1 MNYIENLEA
10 LKKSLNMKENRNG
23 AKHTINVKAPFLPF
37 PTRGE
42 GRAKFGKKFNGVSG
56 EVARILSENKLL
68 REVETDQCIDNI
80 ISIVDCKEEED
91 RKYLREIVKNYF
103 LNKDEDINVFHP
115 HLFQYIELTEGKES
129 KGEESIAQFICDVIL
144 EHDEKFKNVF
154 MKNDTNHI
162 ITKLILSKLDNLEKR
177 EKKSVYKNNLK
188 YVSSVAIEDFE
199 FMINNEEFFLKNF
212 QSLLAYY
219 YFYYITQLV
228 VKLNKRSKAD
238 YEKIEDIYY
247 LLDWEKVSKNRKSV
261 TKGYKFIKAENR
273 NTLIN
278 INIIEHLNF
287 IFGVEGYNFSEIY
300 ELFKSMLN
308 KEQKEVLLALKAW
321 IEYYKNF
328 FNQDSEELNL
338 DYDELVKALN
348 DSFWDKI
355 GKDATVTRYASTVEE
370 IGKKYF
376 LKVRGG
382 TYGYMLNIT
391 QEMLLL
397 ITAVSIKNKKITL
410 KELFKE
416 YERRG
421 LFFDQYSKNL
431 IVELLG
437 RLNLIDK
444 KSDSGDAQYVKGIL

>member
-1 MNYIENLEA
+1 MNYIKNLEV
-10 LKKSLNMKENRNG
+10 LKKSLNMKENGNG
-23 AKHTINVKAPFLPF
+23 ARHTINVKAPFLPF
-37 PTRGE
+37 KTRNPE
-42 GRAKFGKKFNGVSG
+42 RPKFSRKFSGVSG

-68 REVETDQCIDNI
+68 TEVETEQCIDNI
-80 ISIVDCKEEED
+80 ISIVDCKEEEE
-91 RKYLREIVKNYF
+91 RKYLREIVKNYL
-103 LNKDEDINVFHP
+103 LNKEGDINVFHP
-115 HLFQYIELTEGKES
+115 YLFQYIELTKGSES

-144 EHDEKFKNVF
+144 EHDEKLKNIF
-154 MKNDTNHI
+154 MKNETDHI
-162 ITKLILSKLDNLEKR
+162 ITKLILGKLDNLEKR
-177 EKKSVYKNNLK
+177 QIKLIYKNNLK
-188 YVSSVAIEDFE
+188 YVSCVAIEDFE
-199 FMINNEEFFLKNF
+199 FMASNKEFFLKNF
-212 QSLLAYY
+212 QNLLVYY

-247 LLDWEKVSKNRKSV
+247 LLDWESASKNRKSV

-300 ELFKSMLN
+300 DLFKSMPN
-308 KEQKEVLLALKAW
+308 TEQKEVLLALKAW

-328 FNQDSEELNL
+328 FNQDSKELNL
-338 DYDELVKALN
+338 DYDELVKELN
-348 DSFWDKI
+348 YSLLDQNDQAVLS
-355 GKDATVTRYASTVEE
+355 RYALSVEE

-421 LFFDQYSKNL
+421 LFFDQYSKDL